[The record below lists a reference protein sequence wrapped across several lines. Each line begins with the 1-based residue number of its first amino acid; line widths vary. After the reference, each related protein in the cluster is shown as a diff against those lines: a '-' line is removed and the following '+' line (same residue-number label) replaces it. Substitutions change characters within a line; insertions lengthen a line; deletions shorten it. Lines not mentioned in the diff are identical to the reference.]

1 MATIVS
7 RHFSPGVVEE
17 EWARSLGEDLTEDIG
32 RLERRPHA
40 LRRVF
45 NDALLHLGARC
56 TVDPRAAKLETW
68 EATVNALQL
77 GSAIF
82 ATASATEGTV
92 ECRINRQVRV
102 LPAVDEDQSF
112 TDLGTWLTTFWLAVV
127 CRDQTR
133 ITELAR
139 FPLDRL
145 HTAGFDE
152 YVLQWVDTLQTYW
165 LQAPG
170 LVEKLT
176 RAVEMSS
183 PEVAVQAP
191 RGLLEA
197 VLAPPINLFYLFV
210 TGHGR
215 LQRGPGTGAG
225 AAQGVLD
232 RRRAAS
238 REAGWSSRPG
248 SPGPCVLRLR
258 RQDAG
263 PGRIGLHASPPADPR
278 LARRIPHVRHT

>member
-7 RHFSPGVVEE
+7 RHFSPGVIEE
-17 EWARSLGEDLTEDIG
+17 EWARSLGEDLTEDIV

-82 ATASATEGTV
+82 ATASAPEGTV

-210 TGHGR
+210 TQDTDGFNEALVQALELHKAYWTVDEQRAEKPVGHLALAPLALACFAFDGKMPVQVESGYMPHH
-215 LQRGPGTGAG
+215 LLTRGWLGEFPT
-225 AAQGVLD
+225 
-232 RRRAAS
+232 
-238 REAGWSSRPG
+238 
-248 SPGPCVLRLR
+248 
-258 RQDAG
+258 
-263 PGRIGLHASPPADPR
+263 
-278 LARRIPHVRHT
+278 

>member
-7 RHFSPGVVEE
+7 RHFSPGVIEE
-17 EWARSLGEDLTEDIG
+17 EWARSLGEDLTEDIDK
-32 RLERRPHA
+32 LERRPHA
-40 LRRVF
+40 LRRIY

-56 TVDPRAAKLETW
+56 TVDPHAAKLETW

-102 LPAVDEDQSF
+102 LPAVDEDESF
-112 TDLGTWLTTFWLAVV
+112 TDLGTWLTTYWLAVV

-165 LQAPG
+165 LQGPG

-191 RGLLEA
+191 PGLLES

-210 TGHGR
+210 TQDTDGFNEALVQALELHKAYW
-215 LQRGPGTGAG
+215 T
-225 AAQGVLD
+225 VD
-232 RRRAAS
+232 ERRAEKPDGHLALAPLALACFAFDGKMPVQVES
-238 REAGWSSRPG
+238 GYMPHHLLTRDW
-248 SPGPCVLRLR
+248 
-258 RQDAG
+258 
-263 PGRIGLHASPPADPR
+263 IGEFP
-278 LARRIPHVRHT
+278 T